1 MSYLENEPPDL
12 TTLRAEA
19 TDSRFGRDAVKR
31 VELLRFVINQATGQR
46 DRERPWV
53 PGGKLHGTAGAMA
66 RRCLH
71 ALRLARRAVG
81 TVAKVDYGERTMCGG
96 RVLRVGVVL
105 EATPAFLRRRGG
117 GGAAAAIRHVLRLQD
132 CRGEVWDVR
141 TKIVAVHEA
150 PAVPAMKGVR

>member
-1 MSYLENEPPDL
+1 MPYLENEPPDL

-31 VELLRFVINQATGQR
+31 AELLRLTVTAHGTR

-53 PGGKLHGTAGAMA
+53 PGDKPHRTAAAMA

-81 TVAKVDYGERTMCGG
+81 MTAKVDNGERTMCGG
-96 RVLRVGVVL
+96 RVLTVGVVL
-105 EATPAFLRRRGG
+105 DATAAFRKPRGG
-117 GGAAAAIRHVLRLQD
+117 GPDATIIRHVLRLRD
-132 CRGEVWDVR
+132 ARGRTWDQVTR
-141 TKIVAVHEA
+141 IMAVHEA
-150 PAVPAMKGVR
+150 TPAGKGV